1 MKSSYL
7 ARAGLI
13 AAIYAA
19 LTLIAL
25 TLLQGLAWGPVQF
38 RVSECVCVL
47 ALFMPEAVPGLTVG
61 CVLANLINIP
71 LSGSGVY
78 GLFDVFFGALATL
91 LAAWWMRRM
100 RTHPL
105 VALLGPVLC
114 NALIVPAYLPV
125 VCVGMGFYTIPFTTI
140 SLDGVYPLMYLFG
153 FVATGIGEA
162 VVMYALGLPL
172 YRALRRSGI
181 ASLGRPQKQATEPS
195 KKV

>member
-71 LSGSGVY
+71 LSGSGVF

-91 LAAWWMRRM
+91 LAALWMRRM

-114 NALIVPAYLPV
+114 NALIVPAYLPI
-125 VCVGMGFYTIPFTTI
+125 VCIGMGFYTIPFTTI
-140 SLDGVYPLMYLFG
+140 SLDGVYPLMHLFG
-153 FVATGIGEA
+153 FVATGVGEA

-181 ASLGRPQKQATEPS
+181 ASLDRPHKRAGQPS
-195 KKV
+195 EKV